1 MTIKH
6 FIATDGG
13 YERIYGVGSS
23 AEAALADAV
32 AESDFRTAHPDD
44 ADPED
49 VFQIFPATETLF
61 KMVNDFGGDIS
72 WSVKNG
78 IACTD
83 DEAF

>member
-1 MTIKH
+1 MTKH
-6 FIATDGG
+6 FIATNAD
-13 YERIYGVGSS
+13 RTAIYGIGDS

-32 AESDFRTAHPDD
+32 AESDFRTAHPD

-49 VFQIFPATETLF
+49 VFPVLPATSTLVE
-61 KMVNDFGGDIS
+61 MVKQAGGDVC

-83 DEAF
+83 D